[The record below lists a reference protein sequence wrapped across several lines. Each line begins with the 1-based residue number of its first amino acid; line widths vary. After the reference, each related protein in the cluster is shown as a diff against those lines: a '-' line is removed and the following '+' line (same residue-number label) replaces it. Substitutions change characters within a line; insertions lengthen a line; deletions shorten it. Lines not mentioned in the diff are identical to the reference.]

1 MSQEG
6 EKSLKSVLIT
16 GCSAGGIGSA
26 LVEEFHDRG
35 LHVFATARSPS
46 KMAHLENFPHVT
58 LLKLDVQSPI
68 DIAAAVEAVT
78 AKTGGKL
85 DYLVNN
91 SGQGLVMP
99 AIDTDLEEAKK
110 LFDVNFWGA
119 VAVIQAFSPLVIA
132 AKGSIVNVSSV
143 ASLLN
148 VTWNIFYNSS
158 KAALRI
164 YSETLRL
171 EMAPLGVKVVT
182 VMAGTV
188 ATNITANT
196 PKVDLPSDSLYRA
209 ASKEINDLATGV
221 WVKDAPSPAEFAKN
235 VVNEVLGG
243 ASGMIWKGK
252 MASIS
257 WFLTTFMPTWVI
269 DHMLLDQS
277 GIKHMS

>member
-132 AKGSIVNVSSV
+132 AKGTIVNVSSV